1 MFNDILEKVENLM
14 PLVHYIMNDVMLN
27 AKANIVLSGENRS
40 LWWMISGKLRR
51 LRLCQKIK
59 DYVIG
64 ALQDG
69 LNLGHERGPRLNV
82 GYKKIK

>member
-14 PLVHYIMNDVMLN
+14 PLVHYIMNDIMLN
-27 AKANIVLSGENRS
+27 DEANIVLSGENRS
-40 LWWMISGKLRR
+40 LWRMISGKLRR

-82 GYKKIK
+82 GY

>member
-14 PLVHYIMNDVMLN
+14 PLVHYIMNDIMLN
-27 AKANIVLSGENRS
+27 DEANIVLSGENRS
-40 LWWMISGKLRR
+40 LWRMISGKLRR

-59 DYVIG
+59 DYVIR

-69 LNLGHERGPRLNV
+69 GNLGHERGPRLNV
-82 GYKKIK
+82 GY

>member
-1 MFNDILEKVENLM
+1 MFNDILEKVENLI
-14 PLVHYIMNDVMLN
+14 PLVHYIMNYG
-27 AKANIVLSGENRS
+27 ANIVLSGENCS
-40 LWWMISGKLRR
+40 LWRMISGKLRR

-59 DYVIG
+59 DYVIR